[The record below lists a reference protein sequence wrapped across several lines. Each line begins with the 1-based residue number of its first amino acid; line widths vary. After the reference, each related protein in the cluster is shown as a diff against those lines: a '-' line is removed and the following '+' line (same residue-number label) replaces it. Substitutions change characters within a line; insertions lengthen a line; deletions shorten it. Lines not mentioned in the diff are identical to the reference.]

1 MSYVVWN
8 HGSLRPC
15 AQTLALSAVML
26 IALASCGKVEKSA
39 AEKKVPAAEE
49 KAQKTFASPE
59 QAGAAFFEAAKA
71 GDQSA
76 LLAIFTPDGND
87 VLFTGDAAKDKGS
100 LQDFVAAY
108 NQMHR
113 WERLKAGGQ
122 ILVIGAESY
131 PFPVPLGQNPAGL
144 WYFDTPAG
152 KDEILARRIGKGE
165 LTAIAA
171 SQATATAEHQYFK
184 QLHDGAKVAQYA
196 QKFGS
201 DPGQQNGLYWPVP
214 EGQTPSPLGQYGEF
228 AKAIG
233 SDPGDGPK
241 QFNGYYYRI
250 LTKQGDK
257 AEGGAKDYLVNGK
270 MIHGFAILA
279 YPAEYRN
286 TGILSFTV
294 GPDGVVY
301 QTDLGDKTADV
312 AAATTEFN
320 PGDGWTPAKE
330 SSQSSAARSAEDDSV
345 RTHRPGKR

>member
-8 HGSLRPC
+8 QESRRLCGRM
-15 AQTLALSAVML
+15 LALLVVML

-39 AEKKVPAAEE
+39 AEKKVRTGEE

-59 QAGAAFFEAAKA
+59 EAGAAFFEAANA

-87 VLFTGDAAKDKGS
+87 VLFTGDAAKDKSS

-113 WERLKAGGQ
+113 WEKLKAGGQ
-122 ILVIGAESY
+122 ILVIGADGY

-184 QLHDGAKVAQYA
+184 QFQGGAKIAQYA

-201 DPGQQNGLYWPVP
+201 DPGQRNGLYWPVA

-233 SDPGDGPK
+233 SDPSDGPK

-270 MIHGFAILA
+270 MTRGFAILA

-286 TGILSFTV
+286 SGILSFAV

-301 QTDLGDKTADV
+301 QTDLGEKTGDV
-312 AAATTEFN
+312 AAGIAEFN

-330 SSQSSAARSAEDDSV
+330 SSQSSAARSAGDDSV
-345 RTHRPGKR
+345 RVYRPGKH